1 MNVQWEK
8 CQKNKQNLERD
19 MLMGWKNEPLILNIS
34 NLMPM
39 CVYIIYLSS
48 YSLHHY
54 REFIQGDLFLNILNN
69 SEMHPDSCG

>member
-1 MNVQWEK
+1 MFNEKNVKRINRIWKEI
-8 CQKNKQNLERD
+8 CWWGE
-19 MLMGWKNEPLILNIS
+19 KNEPLILNIS